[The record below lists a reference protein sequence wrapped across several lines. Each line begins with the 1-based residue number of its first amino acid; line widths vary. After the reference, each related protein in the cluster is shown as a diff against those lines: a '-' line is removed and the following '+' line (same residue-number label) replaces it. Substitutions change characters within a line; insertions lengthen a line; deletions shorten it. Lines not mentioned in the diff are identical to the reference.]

1 MSDRE
6 KLLKQWRNL
15 PIDQRVTWEVFK
27 RQQRP
32 TILRKSRP
40 EDNMAEVD
48 RCEALT
54 TQHLN

>member
-15 PIDQRVTWEVFK
+15 PENQRVTWEVFK

-32 TILRKSRP
+32 NITRKARP
-40 EDNMAEVD
+40 DVF
-48 RCEALT
+48 T
-54 TQHLN
+54 K